1 MTCDISVLQIMME
14 YASYIGVPESDISEG
29 RVYAVKQK
37 SAEKD
42 HLFPHNF
49 FLVARIDGKITYSW

>member
-1 MTCDISVLQIMME
+1 MME

-49 FLVARIDGKITYSW
+49 FLVARIDGKITHSW